1 MSARKVSSE
10 SFSSASSECV
20 ESPERADWPD
30 CPLALWN
37 GRSPARAAPRRR
49 RRVNLDSL
57 GESLRRLTSPTTQTI
72 QQALQR
78 TVEFYRH
85 RNISSED
92 GAEEKCVLEKCPFI
106 NSQSDDQ
113 TDISGILQYT
123 AAIVGIG
130 FPTLRE
136 RFGEEFFGL
145 CLEENERVLRSLG
158 GNLQDFFN
166 GFDALLEHA
175 RTSYGRRASSESPSF
190 LCKDA
195 HGETDDDTET
205 EKEKGKT
212 LLLHCFNPDP
222 TVGVAMPG
230 LIRAAACRIYQSEVQ
245 VEETDPTW
253 LHVASEDGELS
264 ADSTPSS
271 SPSPPTS
278 TPPAC
283 LSFRIREVRT
293 SLSSSSSSS
302 SSRQLSRS
310 PLDLRISLST
320 FCRACPFHLVIGPSM
335 EVLQVG
341 EGLRQ
346 VGEGLRK
353 PHRTLSFSDSFQLVS
368 PRIPCSFQNIL
379 LRLAT
384 PFTIR
389 TRPDSS
395 GLDSKE
401 KVMELKGQM
410 IHLPESNSIMFLGS
424 PRVDRLEEL
433 MGRGLHLSDIPI
445 HDATR
450 DVILVGEQ
458 AKAQDGLKKRM
469 DKLKATLER
478 THQALEEEKRRTV
491 ELLYSIFPGDVAQ
504 RLWQGLPV
512 QAKKFDDVTMLFSDI
527 VGFTAVCAQCTPMQV
542 ISMLNELYTR
552 FDYQCGVLDVY
563 KIETIG
569 DAYCV
574 AAGLHKKCES
584 HARPIALMALKM
596 MELSEE
602 VLTPDAKPIQ
612 LRIGIH
618 SGSVLAGVV
627 GVKMPRYCLFGN
639 NVTLAS
645 KFESGSK
652 PRCIN
657 VSPTTYQLL
666 RDDRSFSFVPRS
678 RQDLPDNFP
687 KEISGICYFL
697 EAGRSHSHAPLT
709 STRSAPIRK
718 VSYNIGTM
726 FLRETSL

>member
-37 GRSPARAAPRRR
+37 GRSPVRAAPRRR

-78 TVEFYRH
+78 TVEFYRQ
-85 RNISSED
+85 RNISSAD
-92 GAEEKCVLEKCPFI
+92 SAGEKCVFDKCPFV

-123 AAIVGIG
+123 APIVGVG

-195 HGETDDDTET
+195 RGGGEEDE
-205 EKEKGKT
+205 EEEGEEGKRT

-230 LIRAAACRIYQSEVQ
+230 LIRAAAHRIYQTEVQ

-253 LHVASEDGELS
+253 LYVTNEDGELS
-264 ADSTPSS
+264 ANSTPSS

-278 TPPAC
+278 SPPAC
-283 LSFRIREVRT
+283 LSFIIREIRT
-293 SLSSSSSSS
+293 SSSCSS

-310 PLDLRISLST
+310 PSDLRISLST

-395 GLDSKE
+395 MLDSKE
-401 KVMELKGQM
+401 K
-410 IHLPESNSIMFLGS
+410 
-424 PRVDRLEEL
+424 
-433 MGRGLHLSDIPI
+433 
-445 HDATR
+445 
-450 DVILVGEQ
+450 
-458 AKAQDGLKKRM
+458 
-469 DKLKATLER
+469 
-478 THQALEEEKRRTV
+478 
-491 ELLYSIFPGDVAQ
+491 
-504 RLWQGLPV
+504 
-512 QAKKFDDVTMLFSDI
+512 
-527 VGFTAVCAQCTPMQV
+527 
-542 ISMLNELYTR
+542 
-552 FDYQCGVLDVY
+552 
-563 KIETIG
+563 
-569 DAYCV
+569 
-574 AAGLHKKCES
+574 
-584 HARPIALMALKM
+584 
-596 MELSEE
+596 
-602 VLTPDAKPIQ
+602 
-612 LRIGIH
+612 
-618 SGSVLAGVV
+618 
-627 GVKMPRYCLFGN
+627 
-639 NVTLAS
+639 
-645 KFESGSK
+645 
-652 PRCIN
+652 
-657 VSPTTYQLL
+657 
-666 RDDRSFSFVPRS
+666 
-678 RQDLPDNFP
+678 
-687 KEISGICYFL
+687 
-697 EAGRSHSHAPLT
+697 
-709 STRSAPIRK
+709 
-718 VSYNIGTM
+718 
-726 FLRETSL
+726 

>member
-1 MSARKVSSE
+1 V
-10 SFSSASSECV
+10 
-20 ESPERADWPD
+20 
-30 CPLALWN
+30 
-37 GRSPARAAPRRR
+37 
-49 RRVNLDSL
+49 
-57 GESLRRLTSPTTQTI
+57 
-72 QQALQR
+72 
-78 TVEFYRH
+78 
-85 RNISSED
+85 
-92 GAEEKCVLEKCPFI
+92 
-106 NSQSDDQ
+106 
-113 TDISGILQYT
+113 
-123 AAIVGIG
+123 G

-195 HGETDDDTET
+195 RGDRDEDNKEE
-205 EKEKGKT
+205 EKEEGKRT
-212 LLLHCFNPDP
+212 LILHCFNPDP

-230 LIRAAACRIYQSEVQ
+230 LIRAAAHRIYQSEVQ
-245 VEETDPTW
+245 VEETDPNW
-253 LHVASEDGELS
+253 LYAANEDGELS

-278 TPPAC
+278 SPPAC
-283 LSFRIREVRT
+283 LSFLIREVRT
-293 SLSSSSSSS
+293 SSSCSS

-310 PLDLRISLST
+310 PSDLRIGLST

-389 TRPDSS
+389 TRPDAST
-395 GLDSKE
+395 LDSKE

-491 ELLYSIFPGDVAQ
+491 ELLYSIFPGGVAQ

-563 KIETIG
+563 KLQIETIG

-652 PRCIN
+652 PRCVN
-657 VSPTTYQLL
+657 VSPTTYLL
-666 RDDRSFSFVPRS
+666 RDDRSFSFIPRS
-678 RQDLPDNFP
+678 RQELPDNFP
-687 KEISGICYFL
+687 KEIPGICYFL

>member
-1 MSARKVSSE
+1 MERPQPRARGTQAQE
-10 SFSSASSECV
+10 ARE
-20 ESPERADWPD
+20 PG
-30 CPLALWN
+30 LA
-37 GRSPARAAPRRR
+37 G
-49 RRVNLDSL
+49 
-57 GESLRRLTSPTTQTI
+57 GESEETYITHVCMLVLCMVCVKEHVCCNR
-72 QQALQR
+72 
-78 TVEFYRH
+78 VEPKH
-85 RNISSED
+85 ED
-92 GAEEKCVLEKCPFI
+92 GAKEKCVLEKCPFV

-190 LCKDA
+190 LCKDG
-195 HGETDDDTET
+195 HGEKDGDDET
-205 EKEKGKT
+205 EKGTGKT

-230 LIRAAACRIYQSEVQ
+230 LIRAAARRIYQSEVR

-253 LHVASEDGELS
+253 LHVANEDGELS

-283 LSFRIREVRT
+283 LSFLIREVKS
-293 SLSSSSSSS
+293 SLSSSSPSS

-310 PLDLRISLST
+310 PVDLRISLST
-320 FCRACPFHLVIGPSM
+320 FCRACPFHLVIGPTM

-395 GLDSKE
+395 ALDSKE
-401 KVMELKGQM
+401 K
-410 IHLPESNSIMFLGS
+410 
-424 PRVDRLEEL
+424 LEHPHTVPAD
-433 MGRGLHLSDIPI
+433 G
-445 HDATR
+445 A
-450 DVILVGEQ
+450 VGVEVE
-458 AKAQDGLKKRM
+458 G
-469 DKLKATLER
+469 
-478 THQALEEEKRRTV
+478 HQAFWTCDDKPSIPVLTTV
-491 ELLYSIFPGDVAQ
+491 PPHTDSL
-504 RLWQGLPV
+504 
-512 QAKKFDDVTMLFSDI
+512 
-527 VGFTAVCAQCTPMQV
+527 
-542 ISMLNELYTR
+542 
-552 FDYQCGVLDVY
+552 GVST
-563 KIETIG
+563 KTK
-569 DAYCV
+569 
-574 AAGLHKKCES
+574 AGL
-584 HARPIALMALKM
+584 
-596 MELSEE
+596 
-602 VLTPDAKPIQ
+602 
-612 LRIGIH
+612 
-618 SGSVLAGVV
+618 
-627 GVKMPRYCLFGN
+627 
-639 NVTLAS
+639 VT
-645 KFESGSK
+645 E
-652 PRCIN
+652 
-657 VSPTTYQLL
+657 
-666 RDDRSFSFVPRS
+666 DDP
-678 RQDLPDNFP
+678 LPF
-687 KEISGICYFL
+687 
-697 EAGRSHSHAPLT
+697 
-709 STRSAPIRK
+709 
-718 VSYNIGTM
+718 
-726 FLRETSL
+726 